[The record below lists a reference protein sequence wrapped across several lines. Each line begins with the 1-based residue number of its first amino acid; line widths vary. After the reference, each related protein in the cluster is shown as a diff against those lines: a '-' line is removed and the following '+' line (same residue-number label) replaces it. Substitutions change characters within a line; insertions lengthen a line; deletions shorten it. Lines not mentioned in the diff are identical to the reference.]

1 MILTIIGARPQFVK
15 ASVVSQS
22 FQKKEIS
29 EEIIHTGQHYDVKM
43 SQVFW
48 DELEIPHPS
57 VNLEIGSGNHG
68 SQTAKAIDGIEN
80 YILNSKKKYKALL
93 VYGDTNSTL
102 AGALV
107 ASKLHIPL
115 IHIESGLRSFNKKM
129 PEEINRICTDHVSD
143 FLFCSSNIGVTNLAK
158 EGICRNVFNIGDVMF
173 DAYLKFS
180 EISKQKI
187 ILNTLIPFEPQKY
200 NLLTIHRPSNTENTE
215 LLKQLFATLGK
226 FDLNFVFPV
235 HPRLKSTITTLNL
248 PENIYVTEPFSFL
261 EMLSILNNSHKVF
274 TDSGGL
280 QKEAFWAKKP
290 CITLREETEWI
301 ETLEYNQN
309 ILTGINE
316 AKITSAY
323 SCKVQ
328 EHNLNPYG
336 NGDSATQIAEIIKS
350 QLYV

>member
-22 FQKKEIS
+22 FKKNGIP
-29 EEIIHTGQHYDVKM
+29 EEIIHTGQHYDNKM

-48 DELEIPHPS
+48 DELGIPFPS

-68 SQTAKAIDGIEN
+68 TQTARAIEGIEN

-129 PEEINRICTDHVSD
+129 PEEINRICTDHISD
-143 FLFCSSNIGVTNLAK
+143 FLFCSSNIGIDNLAK
-158 EGICRNVFNIGDVMF
+158 EGIFRNVYNTGDVMF

-180 EISKQKI
+180 EISKEKI
-187 ILNTLIPFEPQKY
+187 SLNTLIPFETNKY
-200 NLLTIHRPSNTENTE
+200 NLLTIHRPSNTDNIE
-215 LLKQLFATLGK
+215 LLKNLFATLGK
-226 FDLNFVFPV
+226 FDRNFVFPV
-235 HPRLKSTITTLNL
+235 HPRLKSIITTINL
-248 PENIYVTEPFSFL
+248 PENIYLTDPFSFL
-261 EMLSILNNSHKVF
+261 QMLTILNNSYKVF

-280 QKEAFWAKKP
+280 QKEAFWAKIP

-301 ETLEYNQN
+301 ETLENNQN
-309 ILTGINE
+309 ILTGLNE
-316 AKITSAY
+316 DKIISAY
-323 SCKVQ
+323 NCDVQ
-328 EHNLNPYG
+328 KHNQNPYG
-336 NGDSATQIAEIIKS
+336 KGDTAEQISKIIKS